1 MGEGMDSLQKEYQ
14 AFFFKALARVGSYI
28 CLLLFEH
35 NKKLKSG
42 EL

>member
-1 MGEGMDSLQKEYQ
+1 MDSLRKEYQ
-14 AFFFKALARVGSYI
+14 AFFFFKALARVASYT